1 MLLEQVK
8 IFAHYGYRNQLHKLV
23 EELRELETVILYDT
37 ENVEHIQEEMAD
49 VLNLIEQFMYGN
61 QNWFGKILDIE
72 EFKVKRQIERIEQ
85 ELEKQQ
91 WTVNT

>member
-8 IFAHYGYRNQLHKLV
+8 IFAHYGYEHQLHKLV

-72 EFKVKRQIERIEQ
+72 EFKVKRQIQRIAQEQ
-85 ELEKQQ
+85 E
-91 WTVNT
+91 VSDAR